1 MSTDSDTQQPHNS
14 GAAEP
19 GDGEHQQYARGPI
32 RRAAHGRMLA
42 GVAAG
47 LARHFGIDV
56 NIIRIGFAVLAILG
70 LVGSSLGFAG
80 VPFYLAG
87 IPLYLALWLLIPEE
101 GHERSIA
108 ASLLSSAQSRS
119 SR

>member
-1 MSTDSDTQQPHNS
+1 MSTENDTQQPGNS
-14 GAAEP
+14 AA
-19 GDGEHQQYARGPI
+19 DEHQQSARGPI
-32 RRAAHGRMLA
+32 RRAGHDRMLA

-47 LARHFGIDV
+47 LARYFGIDV

-70 LVGSSLGFAG
+70 LVGSGFG
-80 VPFYLAG
+80 FGGIPFYLAG

-108 ASLLSSAQSRS
+108 ASLLSSVQSRS
-119 SR
+119 R

>member
-1 MSTDSDTQQPHNS
+1 MSTENDTQQPYNS
-14 GAAEP
+14 EA
-19 GDGEHQQYARGPI
+19 DEHQQSARGPI
-32 RRAAHGRMLA
+32 RRPAHDRMLA

-70 LVGSSLGFAG
+70 LVGSSLGFG
-80 VPFYLAG
+80 GIPFYLAG

-101 GHERSIA
+101 GHEPSIA
-108 ASLLSSAQSRS
+108 AGLLSSVQSRS
-119 SR
+119 R